1 MRQRVGRAGAKGV
14 GRDVRAVI
22 LGGGRGTRFWPLGRA
37 AKPKQFLRI
46 AGRDP
51 MLLETV
57 RRIRPFIPAR
67 RVTLVADA
75 VQTRLARRLL
85 PGLPAANFLVEP
97 QARNTAPALLLAT
110 ARVWLDNPGAVVAV
124 LPADHLI
131 RDEKRFLRALRAG
144 VEAAARERAFVTFGI
159 PPTYPATGYG
169 YIRHDR
175 ESGRNIGGSV
185 FYPVMAFKE
194 KPNLAQA
201 DEYLASGDYAWNSGM
216 FVWRA
221 DVFAEKLE
229 AFAPELMPAWAGIL
243 EALKSGNRKKLRA
256 AFALAPALSIDHA
269 LMEKAGGVLVT
280 DGDFGWSDVGAWS
293 SLLEIWPRDRN
304 GNAFRGEGLAVDS
317 KGCLVWNPGRLT
329 ALIGVRD
336 IVVVEAGD
344 ALLVCDAA
352 LDQKVKEIVDALK
365 KTKRHKKY
373 I

>member
-1 MRQRVGRAGAKGV
+1 MRERTGRGGAGST

-22 LGGGRGTRFWPLGRA
+22 LAGGRGTRFWPLGREA
-37 AKPKQFLRI
+37 RPKQFLRI
-46 AGRDP
+46 AGRES

-57 RRIRPFIPAR
+57 RRVRPLVPAR

-75 VQTRLARRLL
+75 ASTRLARKLL
-85 PGLPAANFLVEP
+85 PRLPAANFVVEP
-97 QARNTAPALLLAT
+97 SARNTAPALMLAT
-110 ARVWLDNPGAVVAV
+110 ARVWLEDPEAVVAA

-131 RDEKRFLRALRAG
+131 RDEKRFLRVLRAG

-159 PPTYPATGYG
+159 PPAYPATGYG

-175 ESGRNIGGSV
+175 ENGRKIGGAV
-185 FYPVMAFKE
+185 FYPVLGFKE

-216 FVWRA
+216 FLWRA

-229 AFAPELMPAWAGIL
+229 AFAPELLPAWNGIVA
-243 EALKSGNRKKLRA
+243 ALRSGNRNKLKA
-256 AFALAPALSIDHA
+256 AFALAPALSIDYA
-269 LMEKAGGVLVT
+269 LMEKVEGVLVA

-293 SLLEIWPRDRN
+293 TLLDIWPRDGN
-304 GNAFRGEGLAVDS
+304 GNACRGDVLTLGA
-317 KGCLVWNPGRLT
+317 KNCLVWNPGRLT

-365 KTKRHKKY
+365 KTKKFKKY